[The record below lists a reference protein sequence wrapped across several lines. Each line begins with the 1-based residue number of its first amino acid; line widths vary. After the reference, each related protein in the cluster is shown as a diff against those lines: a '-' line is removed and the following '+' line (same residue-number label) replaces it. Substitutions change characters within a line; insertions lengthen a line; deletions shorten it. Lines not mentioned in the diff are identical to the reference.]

1 MSTSPAAWHFSIC
14 VGDNEKPRS
23 FYRSIQRDLSLPV
36 GSDDQ
41 LRWRFCV
48 YSAVRSLIVMER
60 DGRIELGRSSS
71 PWCAET
77 QSKEPRGLPVVELK
91 QAPRR
96 SRHSDLFPITVVVGA
111 MRSLPRTWCGRGAA
125 APRFRRRPAAQMPE
139 HTRGRDELHVEAA
152 TTGFV
157 SQGLREVRLSD
168 TRQTR
173 SADGRTHHRLPFEPR
188 RPGQLACRPT
198 CRVRAFRRRRRQTAI
213 RAFQIFE

>member
-1 MSTSPAAWHFSIC
+1 MATRARRRLFMSTSPAAWHFSSC

-23 FYRSIQRDLSLPV
+23 FYRSIQRDLSLPI

-41 LRWRFCV
+41 LPWRFCV

-60 DGRIELGRSSS
+60 DGMIELGRSSS

-125 APRFRRRPAAQMPE
+125 ARRFRRRPAAQVARAYARPRW
-139 HTRGRDELHVEAA
+139 TPRRSRDDRLRVPGPARGAISRHPLDP
-152 TTGFV
+152 
-157 SQGLREVRLSD
+157 
-168 TRQTR
+168 R
-173 SADGRTHHRLPFEPR
+173 SADGSTHRFHVDLPANHLG
-188 RPGQLACRPT
+188 PGW
-198 CRVRAFRRRRRQTAI
+198 RQKVG
-213 RAFQIFE
+213 